1 MGGRSF
7 KLPHAFLTLLVL
19 LHLMRLALG
28 GVIPGVGDAN
38 NISCPEGERQALLEF
53 KRGISSDPYG
63 VLSSWGIE
71 DEKRNCCNWQ
81 GIHCSNQTG
90 HVVQLHFDGL
100 GGMISPSLLDL
111 PYLTY
116 LDLSGYDFNH
126 SHIPEFIGSL
136 SSLEHLDLSSANLS
150 GPIPRQLGNLSR
162 LQYLDLSLSNLSGP
176 IPHQLG
182 NLSRLQYLHLG
193 WNNLTKSDNLEWL
206 SHMSSIEDLDL
217 SLTNLSGANDW
228 LEVVSSLPNLKTLDM
243 TACNLPLM
251 SFSSFSQFNH
261 SKSFTSLESL
271 QLRDNEIND
280 IPKFFGDICTLREL
294 ALSGNNLNGQLTEH
308 INDLFGCAKDSLEIL
323 ELARNQLWG
332 SLPDFAMF
340 PSLKDIQLWSNKLDG
355 TMPKAI
361 GNLHNLEHLDV
372 SLNYLQDVISE
383 AHFSNLSK
391 LLSLDLSGNSLTLE
405 FDFNWIPPFQLQQL
419 YLRSCKLG
427 ARFPN
432 WIRTQRN
439 FTTLDISNAQISDTV
454 PAEWFANLPP
464 KLYSLNISSNQI
476 HGQLPN
482 VSTMS
487 WFEPEFDLSELE
499 FDLSANCLEGP
510 LPLFSTKVSSLNL
523 SNNRFSGPL
532 SPLCKINDGWLGF
545 LDLSDNLLSGQLPNC
560 FMDWPNLLILNLAN
574 NNFSG
579 EVPSSFGFL
588 SNLQTLSLHNNTF
601 SGDFPNSLKN
611 CSNLRFMDL
620 GNNRFSEKI
629 PAWIAEDLPQL
640 IVLILRSNKFSG
652 SIPWDTCKLKYL
664 RILDLSLNDISGTIP
679 QCLNNFTAMAHK
691 ADSSTNLFEGPFFS
705 RNEYIGDY
713 VDSAMVALKGREYM
727 FGRNLGLLKIINLS
741 SNNLTGNLPT
751 EITSLLEL
759 VVLNVSKNNLFGEI
773 PQTIGQLKQ
782 LESFDMSW
790 NQFSGVIPSSMSELQ
805 FLSYLDLSFNNLFG
819 KIPAGTQLQGFDA
832 TCFIGNRALC
842 GAPLTQKCPGEET
855 PNQSLPTDNGSTED
869 DEDNR
874 DEFKKRFYVGAGIG
888 FAVGFWGICSS
899 LILKR
904 SWRHAYFLLLDNM
917 KDWLYVTMAVNKAR
931 FWRMFQRQG

>member
-1 MGGRSF
+1 M
-7 KLPHAFLTLLVL
+7 LTTSAAQKVRDK
-19 LHLMRLALG
+19 HCSSSKKES
-28 GVIPGVGDAN
+28 VIPTAGSLHGGAKKKKR
-38 NISCPEGERQALLEF
+38 IAATGKEFAAATKQAIF
-53 KRGISSDPYG
+53 
-63 VLSSWGIE
+63 
-71 DEKRNCCNWQ
+71 N
-81 GIHCSNQTG
+81 
-90 HVVQLHFDGL
+90 
-100 GGMISPSLLDL
+100 
-111 PYLTY
+111 
-116 LDLSGYDFNH
+116 DFNY
-126 SHIPEFIGSL
+126 SHIPEIIGSL
-136 SSLEHLDLSSANLS
+136 SNLEHLDLSW
-150 GPIPRQLGNLSR
+150 
-162 LQYLDLSLSNLSGP
+162 SNLSGP

-193 WNNLTKSDNLEWL
+193 GNNLTESENLEWL

-217 SLTNLSGANDW
+217 SFANLSVANDW
-228 LEVVSSLPNLKTLDM
+228 LEVVSSLPNLKNLDM
-243 TACNLPLM
+243 SASNLPLM
-251 SFSSFSQFNH
+251 SLSSFSQFNH

-280 IPKFFGDICTLREL
+280 IPKFFRDICTLREL
-294 ALSGNNLNGQLTEH
+294 ALSGNNLNGQLIEH
-308 INDLFGCAKDSLEIL
+308 INDLFGCAKDSLEVL

-340 PSLKDIQLWSNKLDG
+340 PLLKEIHLLSNKLNG
-355 TMPKAI
+355 TMPKTI

-405 FDFNWIPPFQLQQL
+405 FDFNWVPPFQLQQL

-427 ARFPN
+427 PRFPN

-439 FTTLDISNAQISDTV
+439 VTIIDISNAKISDTI

-464 KLYSLNISSNQI
+464 KLYILNISSNQI

-487 WFEPEFDLSELE
+487 SNAPR
-499 FDLSANCLEGP
+499 FDLSANRLEGP
-510 LPLFSTKVSSLNL
+510 LPLFSTNISSLNL
-523 SNNRFSGPL
+523 SKNRFSGPL
-532 SPLCKINDGWLGF
+532 SPLCKINGGLLGF
-545 LDLSDNLLSGQLPNC
+545 LDLSDNLLSGQLSNC
-560 FMDWPNLLILNLAN
+560 FMNWPNLLILNLAN

-579 EVPSSFGFL
+579 EVPSSLGFL
-588 SNLQTLSLHNNTF
+588 SMLQTLSLHNNTF
-601 SGDFPNSLKN
+601 YGDFPHSLKN
-611 CSNLRFMDL
+611 CNYLKFMDL

-629 PAWIAEDLPQL
+629 PAWIAEDLPRL

-652 SIPWDTCKLKYL
+652 SIPWDICKLKYL

-691 ADSSTNLFEGPFFS
+691 GESSTDLFEGGYFGS
-705 RNEYIGDY
+705 NGHSNYLYIGDY
-713 VDSAMVALKGREYM
+713 VDSAMVAWKGREYK
-727 FGRNLGLLKIINLS
+727 FAKNLGLLKIINLS
-741 SNNLTGNLPT
+741 SNNLTGKLPT

-759 VVLNVSKNNLFGEI
+759 VVLNISKNNLIGEI

-790 NQFSGVIPSSMSELQ
+790 NQFSGEIPSSMSELQ
-805 FLSYLDLSFNNLFG
+805 FLSHLDLSFNNLSG
-819 KIPAGTQLQGFDA
+819 KIPSGTQLQGFDA
-832 TCFIGNRALC
+832 TCFTGNKALC
-842 GAPLTQKCPGEET
+842 GPPLTQKCPGEET
-855 PNQSLPTDNGSTED
+855 PNQSLPTDNGNTVD
-869 DEDNR
+869 DKDNT
-874 DEFKKRFYVGAGIG
+874 DEFKKWLYVGAGIG

-931 FWRMFQRQG
+931 IWRMFQRQG

>member
-1 MGGRSF
+1 MTMIMDGRSF
-7 KLPHAFLTLLVL
+7 KLPYAFLTLFVLV
-19 LHLMRLALG
+19 HLRLALG
-28 GVIPGVGDAN
+28 GFIPAGVGDAN

-53 KRGISSDPYG
+53 KKGISDPYG
-63 VLSSWGIE
+63 RLSSWGSE
-71 DEKRNCCNWQ
+71 EEKKNCCNWQ

-90 HVVQLHFDGL
+90 HVLQLYFYLL
-100 GGMISPSLLDL
+100 GGMISPSLLEL
-111 PYLTY
+111 PYSTY
-116 LDLSGYDFNH
+116 LDLSYNDFNG

-136 SSLEHLDLSSANLS
+136 STLEHLDLSW
-150 GPIPRQLGNLSR
+150 
-162 LQYLDLSLSNLSGP
+162 SNFSGP

-182 NLSRLQYLHLG
+182 KLSRLKYLHLG
-193 WNNLTKSDNLEWL
+193 LNDLTNSENLEWL
-206 SHMSSIEDLDL
+206 SHMSSIEDLEL

-228 LEVVSSLPNLKTLDM
+228 LEVVSSLPNLKTLKM
-243 TACNLPLM
+243 SACNLPLM
-251 SFSSFSQFNH
+251 SLSSFSQFNH

-271 QLRDNEIND
+271 RLHNNEIND

-294 ALSGNNLNGQLTEH
+294 GLAGNNLNGQVIEH
-308 INDLFGCAKDSLEIL
+308 INNLFGCAKDSLEVL
-323 ELARNQLWG
+323 ELGRNQLWG

-340 PSLKDIQLWSNKLDG
+340 PSLKEIELPSNKLNG
-355 TMPKAI
+355 TMPKTI

-405 FDFNWIPPFQLQQL
+405 FDFNWVPPFQLEGL
-419 YLRSCKLG
+419 HLRSCKLG
-427 ARFPN
+427 PRFPN

-439 FTTLDISNAQISDTV
+439 ITILDISNAQISDTV

-464 KLYSLNISSNQI
+464 NLVSLNISNNQI

-487 WFEPEFDLSELE
+487 WREPA
-499 FDLSANCLEGP
+499 FDLSANRLEGP
-510 LPLFSTKVSSLNL
+510 LPLFSRNVSYLNH
-523 SNNRFSGPL
+523 SKNRFSGPL
-532 SPLCKINDGWLGF
+532 SPLCKINDRRLGLGF
-545 LDLSDNLLSGQLPNC
+545 LDLSDNLLSEQLPNC
-560 FMDWPNLLILNLAN
+560 FMNWPNLLILNLAN

-588 SNLQTLSLHNNTF
+588 SMLQTLSLHNNTF

-611 CSNLRFMDL
+611 CSYLRVMDL
-620 GNNRFSEKI
+620 GNNRFSGKI

-664 RILDLSLNDISGTIP
+664 RILDLSLNDFSGIIP
-679 QCLNNFTAMAHK
+679 QCLNNLTAMAYK
-691 ADSSTNLFEGPFFS
+691 AYSSTNLFEGS
-705 RNEYIGDY
+705 YMGSIIGHNYWYIGDY
-713 VDSAMVALKGREYM
+713 VDSAMVAWKGREYN
-727 FGRNLGLLKIINLS
+727 FGKNLGFLKIINLS
-741 SNNLTGNLPT
+741 SNNLTGKLPT

-759 VVLNVSKNNLFGEI
+759 VVLNVSKNNLIGEI

-790 NQFSGVIPSSMSELQ
+790 NQFSGEIPSSMSELQ
-805 FLSYLDLSFNNLFG
+805 FLSHLDLSFNNLSG
-819 KIPAGTQLQGFDA
+819 KIPSGTQLQGFDA
-832 TCFIGNRALC
+832 TCFTGNRALC
-842 GAPLTQKCPGEET
+842 GPPLTQKCPGEVT
-855 PNQSLPTDNGSTED
+855 PNQTLPTDNGSTED
-869 DEDNR
+869 DKDNR
-874 DEFKKRFYVGAGIG
+874 DEFEKWFCVGAGIG
-888 FAVGFWGICSS
+888 FAIGFWGICSS

>member
-1 MGGRSF
+1 MTMIMDGRSF
-7 KLPHAFLTLLVL
+7 KLPYAFFTLFVLV
-19 LHLMRLALG
+19 HLRLALG
-28 GVIPGVGDAN
+28 KLIPGVGDAN
-38 NISCPEGERQALLEF
+38 NISCPEDERQALLEF
-53 KRGISSDPYG
+53 KKGISDPLG
-63 VLSSWGIE
+63 WLSSWGSE
-71 DEKRNCCNWQ
+71 EEKKNCCNWQ
-81 GIHCSNQTG
+81 GIQCSNQTG
-90 HVVQLHFDGL
+90 HVIQLQL
-100 GGMISPSLLDL
+100 GISNLTGMISPSILEL

-116 LDLSGYDFNH
+116 LDLSFNDFNH
-126 SHIPEFIGSL
+126 SHIPDFIGSL
-136 SSLEHLDLSSANLS
+136 SNLEHL
-150 GPIPRQLGNLSR
+150 NLSR
-162 LQYLDLSLSNLSGP
+162 SNLSGP

-182 NLSRLQYLHLG
+182 NLSRLRYLHLG
-193 WNNLTKSDNLEWL
+193 LNNLTKSENLEWL

-217 SLTNLSGANDW
+217 SFTNLSVANDW

-243 TACNLPLM
+243 SACNLPLM
-251 SFSSFSQFNH
+251 SLSSFSQFNH

-294 ALSGNNLNGQLTEH
+294 GLSGNNLNGQLIEH
-308 INDLFGCAKDSLEIL
+308 INDLFGCAKDSLEVL

-340 PSLKDIQLWSNKLDG
+340 PSLKEIQLWSNKLNG
-355 TMPKAI
+355 TMPKTI

-383 AHFSNLSK
+383 AHFSNLSE

-405 FDFNWIPPFQLQQL
+405 FDFNWVPPFQLDEL
-419 YLRSCKLG
+419 HLRSCKLG
-427 ARFPN
+427 PRFPN

-439 FTTLDISNAQISDTV
+439 VTILDISNAQISDTV

-464 KLYSLNISSNQI
+464 KLYRLNISSNQI

-482 VSTMS
+482 VSKMS
-487 WFEPEFDLSELE
+487 SSELK
-499 FDLSANCLEGP
+499 FDLSANRLEGP
-510 LPLFSTKVSSLNL
+510 LPLFSTNVSSLNL
-523 SNNRFSGPL
+523 SRNRFSGPL
-532 SPLCKINDGWLGF
+532 SPLCKVNNGGLGF

-560 FMDWPNLLILNLAN
+560 FMNWPNLLILNLAN
-574 NNFSG
+574 NNFFG

-588 SNLQTLSLHNNTF
+588 SMLHTLSLHDNTF

-652 SIPWDTCKLKYL
+652 SIPRDTCKLKYL

-691 ADSSTNLFEGPFFS
+691 ADSSTNLFEGGYYDS
-705 RNEYIGDY
+705 YGNSNGDY
-713 VDSAMVALKGREYM
+713 VDSAMVAWKGREYK
-727 FGRNLGLLKIINLS
+727 FGKNLGLLKIINLS
-741 SNNLTGNLPT
+741 SNKLTGKLPT

-759 VVLNVSKNNLFGEI
+759 VVLNVSKNNLIGEI
-773 PQTIGQLKQ
+773 PQTIGQLKL

-790 NQFSGVIPSSMSELQ
+790 NQFSGEIPSSMSKLQ
-805 FLSYLDLSFNNLFG
+805 FLSHLNLSFNNLSG
-819 KIPAGTQLQGFDA
+819 KIPSGTQLQGFDA
-832 TCFIGNRALC
+832 TCFTGNRALC
-842 GAPLTQKCPGEET
+842 GPPLTQKCPGEET
-855 PNQSLPTDNGSTED
+855 PNQCLPTDNGSIED
-869 DEDNR
+869 DKDNR
-874 DEFKKRFYVGAGIG
+874 DEFEKWFYVGAGIG

-917 KDWLYVTMAVNKAR
+917 KDWLYVTMEVNKAR